1 MTGIDWGI
9 VAFTVALAV
18 YGYSQGFI
26 VGALS
31 LVGFAIGA
39 YLGTRLAPLL
49 LSQGSRSPYAP
60 LFGLF
65 GALIG
70 GGLLARLAERIAAG
84 VRRAVPL
91 PGLKVVDGLLGAA
104 LTACIALG
112 MVWIVGAVALQ
123 AATSQ
128 SLRNDLQR
136 SAVLSALNG
145 LLPPSGAILDALAR
159 LDPLPSVNGPVADVP
174 APTRGILGRRGVRRA
189 AHSLVRVT
197 GTACGLGI
205 EGSGWMAGGDLVV
218 TNAHVVA
225 GEHDT
230 TVQAGGVGVGRSAA
244 VIAFDVH
251 DDVAIL
257 RVPGLGLPALPFAA
271 DARAGAAGA
280 ILGFPLDGALR
291 AEPGRLGRTST
302 ISTQNAYGVGHVER
316 ALTALRGRV
325 RPGNSGGPI
334 VDAAGRVLATVFA
347 AVTDGRHPGG
357 FAVPNAIVRRELAR
371 ARTAATP
378 AGTGHCG
385 G

>member
-1 MTGIDWGI
+1 MTGIDWVI
-9 VAFTVALAV
+9 VAFTVVLAV

-31 LVGFAIGA
+31 LVGFAAGA

-70 GGLLARLAERIAAG
+70 GGLLARLAERVASG
-84 VRRAVPL
+84 VSRAVPL
-91 PGLKVVDGLLGAA
+91 PGLKTVDGLLGAA

-136 SAVLSALNG
+136 SAILAELNG
-145 LLPPSGAILDALAR
+145 LLPPSGPILDALAR

-174 APTRGILGRRGVRRA
+174 APTRGILARRGVRSA
-189 AHSLVRVT
+189 ARSLVRVT
-197 GTACGLGI
+197 GSACGLGI
-205 EGSGWMAGGDLVV
+205 EGSGWAAGHDLVV

-230 TVQAGGVGVGRSAA
+230 TVQVGGVGAGRAAA
-244 VIAFDVH
+244 VIAFDVR

-257 RVPGLGLPALPFAA
+257 RVPGLGLPALPFA
-271 DARAGAAGA
+271 RGAGAGTAGA
-280 ILGFPLDGALR
+280 ILGFPLDGPLR
-291 AEPGRLGRTST
+291 AEPGRLGATAT
-302 ISTQNAYGVGHVER
+302 IATQNAYGVGHVQR
-316 ALTALRGRV
+316 TLTALRGRV
-325 RPGNSGGPI
+325 RPGNSGGPV
-334 VDAAGRVLATVFA
+334 VDARGRVLATVFA
-347 AVTDGRHPGG
+347 AVTESRHPGG

-371 ARTAATP
+371 ARTASTV